1 MPASTFPVAV
11 LQNGIK
17 LTNEPP
23 KGLRAN
29 LIGTF
34 TTLEEEWESCSGSRD
49 GRDER
54 SGQRDLIS
62 ERGAISGQRD
72 VIGDRGAI
80 SGQRDVIGGQRDVIG
95 DQRDVIGGQRDVIS
109 TFRSR

>member
-1 MPASTFPVAV
+1 MPAATFPVAV

-34 TTLEEEWESCSGSRD
+34 TTLHEEWDACNATRS

-54 SGQRDLIS
+54 
-62 ERGAISGQRD
+62 
-72 VIGDRGAI
+72 
-80 SGQRDVIGGQRDVIG
+80 
-95 DQRDVIGGQRDVIS
+95 
-109 TFRSR
+109 

>member
-34 TTLEEEWESCSGSRD
+34 TTLEEEWECCSGSRQ

-54 SGQRDLIS
+54 SRLGGGGG
-62 ERGAISGQRD
+62 ERC
-72 VIGDRGAI
+72 
-80 SGQRDVIGGQRDVIG
+80 
-95 DQRDVIGGQRDVIS
+95 
-109 TFRSR
+109 SRRR